1 VKYRGKSK
9 DRPLA
14 AGGFIPKTGG
24 KMIYGRDD
32 V

>member
-9 DRPLA
+9 ERLLST
-14 AGGFIPKTGG
+14 GGFIPKTGG